1 MKDQAKAKSSV
12 RFRIYSN
19 CRQNVSV
26 EFQFMQAPA
35 KMFYSHSE
43 SDDSD
48 RKNKSGKFTY
58 EPVTKT
64 PKAEKYTLPTFS
76 EMEWGIAASAY
87 WLLSLWFIWHVRAF
101 FLSTFFFTVLV
112 CFSGLAL
119 AALQLGKS
127 PAVAQF
133 DYATEPFVCGDVQTL
148 VCDADLPVATVSAS
162 TQVQEASWTA
172 QDSCAGGCIY
182 VSHNALEYVIPPLL
196 GFHPWWSCLRSSNQT
211 WMKQNQ

>member
-1 MKDQAKAKSSV
+1 M
-12 RFRIYSN
+12 
-19 CRQNVSV
+19 
-26 EFQFMQAPA
+26 
-35 KMFYSHSE
+35 
-43 SDDSD
+43 
-48 RKNKSGKFTY
+48 
-58 EPVTKT
+58 
-64 PKAEKYTLPTFS
+64 
-76 EMEWGIAASAY
+76 
-87 WLLSLWFIWHVRAF
+87 RAF

-182 VSHNALEYVIPPLL
+182 VSYNALEYVIPLL
-196 GFHPWWSCLRSSNQT
+196 YRVSPVIVVFEVVKSNVVET
-211 WMKQNQ
+211 KSTRPPTF